1 MTIGE
6 HKFALAVERVCTMVS
21 TPEYR
26 QLIIEA
32 IHVLGSLMM
41 YDIDNSLYLDCI
53 VKVEDI
59 IEKANHLFLIDQV
72 SVKRFSVI
80 VAFSLH
86 CIIKC
91 WIPVISFGIKETTE

>member
-1 MTIGE
+1 MTMDE
-6 HKFALAVERVCTMVS
+6 HKFALTVEHVCTMVS

-41 YDIDNSLYLDCI
+41 HDVDNRIFIDCI

-59 IEKANHLFLIDQV
+59 VEKANNLFLIDQV
-72 SVKRFSVI
+72 SDCFVGLY
-80 VAFSLH
+80 SL
-86 CIIKC
+86 IKLC
-91 WIPVISFGIKETTE
+91 SKL